1 MQAMGIGWV
10 ARQKRTH
17 LFSSLARSGDEATV
31 AHYDISVRT
40 DVEQGRLEA
49 TAVLVLRA
57 LVSGVTRHC
66 FILNSGLA
74 LRAVTMDG
82 GRLETRELELADA
95 PGLKAV
101 WVHLLQPLAVE
112 QEARLTFVYAGR
124 PAGGRWAHID
134 DSGLRLSRRA
144 AWYPVGAGFDSF
156 TARVACAT
164 FPGMVAVTDGD
175 LVSSSETDD
184 QAVYVWETREPI
196 SGLALTSGRFAVERK
211 EHRGVELELYLG
223 PLLKDQ
229 ASEAMDLFCG
239 VIDGYSSMLGQ
250 PEARR
255 FTAVLRRRY
264 PGDEHLVRLVAA
276 LAHETAHI
284 WWGSPISVGFGD
296 TWFHEALA
304 RAMAYETVGRVLG
317 DDARATLIHE
327 EIDRYAADSA
337 IGSGAEESVLS
348 WARSRVLDAPRPVC
362 IRAALV
368 LRLLHYTLGN
378 EAFLETLRRHV
389 SMYRAKPSGLS
400 EFVEIAERV
409 SGKPVDSLVRQWLG
423 TTASFAYEIRNARCS
438 PKPGGGFVTKFSL
451 VNMADAVGPVQADVL
466 LAGDEWKTQEKV
478 TLTGRDQVLVICTK
492 HPVSCIVLDP
502 DAYLPNRS
510 WRHCRASIGP
520 GVTGSTGSTGH
531 TEDRGRP

>member
-1 MQAMGIGWV
+1 MGIGWV

-17 LFSSLARSGDEATV
+17 LFSSLARSGDEAAVTR
-31 AHYDISVRT
+31 YDISVRA

-49 TAVLVLRA
+49 TAVLALRA
-57 LVSGVTRHC
+57 LVPGVTRHC
-66 FILNSGLA
+66 FILNSGLDVQ
-74 LRAVTMDG
+74 AVAMCG
-82 GRLETRELELADA
+82 ERLETRELELADA

-101 WVHLLQPLAVE
+101 WVNLPKPLDGG
-112 QEARLTFVYAGR
+112 QEELLTFVYAGR
-124 PAGGRWAHID
+124 PEGGRWAHVD
-134 DSGLRLSRRA
+134 EGGLRLSRRA

-164 FPGMVAVTDGD
+164 LPGMVAVTDGD
-175 LVSSSETDD
+175 LVSSSETVD
-184 QAVYVWETREPI
+184 QAVYVWETSEPI
-196 SGLALTSGRFAVERK
+196 SGLALTSGRFSVERK

-229 ASEAMDLFCG
+229 ATQSMDLFRG
-239 VIDGYSSMLGQ
+239 VIDAYFSMLG
-250 PEARR
+250 PPGASR

-317 DDARATLIHE
+317 DDARAALIHE

-348 WARSRVLDAPRPVC
+348 WAKSRVLDAPRPVC

-378 EAFLETLRRHV
+378 EAFFETLSRHV

-409 SGKPVDSLVRQWLG
+409 SGKPIEQFIRQWLG
-423 TTASFAYEIRNARCS
+423 TSASFAYEIRNARCIA
-438 PKPGGGFVTKFSL
+438 KPGGGFMTKFAL

-466 LAGDEWKTQEKV
+466 LAGGEWKTREKV

-510 WRHCRASIGP
+510 WRRCRAGIGP
-520 GVTGSTGSTGH
+520 GVAGSAGPAGSSKQMVT
-531 TEDRGRP
+531 DSR

>member
-1 MQAMGIGWV
+1 MNSHLETRGGEMRAMGIGWV

-31 AHYDISVRT
+31 TRYDISVRT
-40 DVEQGRLEA
+40 DVELGRLEA
-49 TAVLVLRA
+49 TAILVLRA
-57 LVSGVTRHC
+57 LASGVTRHC

-74 LRAVTMDG
+74 VRAVAMDG
-82 GRLETRELELADA
+82 ERLDTREVELADA

-101 WVHLLQPLAVE
+101 WVHLPRPLDE
-112 QEARLTFVYAGR
+112 GQEARLTFVYAGR

-134 DSGLRLSRRA
+134 EGGLRLSRRS

-156 TARVACAT
+156 TARVSCAT

-175 LVSSSETDD
+175 LALSSETRD
-184 QAVYVWETREPI
+184 QAVYVWEAREPL
-196 SGLALTSGRFAVERK
+196 SGLALTAGRFALERRT
-211 EHRGVELELYLG
+211 HRGVELELYLG
-223 PLLKDQ
+223 PRLKDQ
-229 ASEAMDLFCG
+229 ASQAMDLFCS
-239 VIDGYSSMLGQ
+239 VIDAYVSMLGE

-255 FTAVLRRRY
+255 FVAVLRRQY
-264 PGDEHLVRLVAA
+264 PGDEHLLRLVTA

-304 RAMAYETVGRVLG
+304 RAMAYETVGHVLG
-317 DDARATLIHE
+317 NDARAALIHE

-348 WARSRVLDAPRPVC
+348 WARSRVLDAPRHVC

-368 LRLLHYTLGN
+368 LRLVHYTLGN

-389 SMYRAKPSGLS
+389 SVYRAKPSGLA
-400 EFVEIAERV
+400 EFVKVAERV
-409 SGKPVDSLVRQWLG
+409 SGKPVDSLIRQWLG

-451 VNMADAVGPVQADVL
+451 VNMGDAVGPVQADVL
-466 LAGDEWKTQEKV
+466 LAGDEWKTREKV
-478 TLTGRDQVLVICTK
+478 TLTGRDQVLVFCTK
-492 HPVSCIVLDP
+492 HPVSCIILDP

-510 WRHCRASIGP
+510 WRRCRAILTP
-520 GVTGSTGSTGH
+520 GLS
-531 TEDRGRP
+531 PYP